1 MKTLAK
7 HGLLAA
13 MFLSLALPG
22 CGDKAGDGKDGKD
35 GKDGGAAI
43 DQSSPEKVA
52 ESFKAAVKAKDWKAV
67 FACMTK
73 ESHKHLLGGLMVGA
87 GFTAAF
93 GDKKKKESFEA
104 LMKKHGVDMSKKL
117 GPDDDPTAGIKDKP
131 AMFGDLVEWLDK
143 NSSQKKGEKQK
154 SFSEQISSI
163 ELTNFKID
171 GDTATADATQDGKK
185 KGEPTEFKKIDGKWY
200 MHFEEKKSRPKRF
213 PKD

>member
-52 ESFKAAVKAKDWKAV
+52 ESFKKAAGEKDWNTM
-67 FACMTK
+67 FACMTQ
-73 ESHKHLLGGLMVGA
+73 ESHKTMLGGVMIGA
-87 GFTAAF
+87 GFSTF
-93 GDKKKKESFEA
+93 GDEKKKESFEA
-104 LMKKHGVDMSKKL
+104 LMKKHGVDTSKKV
-117 GPDDDPTAGIKDKP
+117 GPNDDPMAGIKDKP
-131 AMFGDLVEWLDK
+131 ALFGDLVEFLEK
-143 NSSQKKGEKQK
+143 NSPQKKGEKQK
-154 SFSEQISSI
+154 SFSETFSSV
-163 ELTNFKID
+163 ELKNFKID
-171 GDTATADATQDGKK
+171 GDKATADVVGKDG
-185 KGEPTEFKKIDGKWY
+185 GEKEEPAEFRKIDGKWY
-200 MHFEEKKSRPKRF
+200 LHFEDKMSRAKGF